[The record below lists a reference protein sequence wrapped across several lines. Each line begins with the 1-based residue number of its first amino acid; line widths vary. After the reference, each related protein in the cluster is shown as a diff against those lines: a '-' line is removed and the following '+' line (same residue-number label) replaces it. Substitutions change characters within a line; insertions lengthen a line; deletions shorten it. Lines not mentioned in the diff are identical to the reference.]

1 MHGLPGGNI
10 KYYFVKGESM
20 IEKIAA
26 RGNIQAFRL
35 TGKLTEED
43 YTNNLIPE
51 LERALENYK
60 TIRLLLQIEYF
71 GGWKTGGVWEEFKNW
86 PLYSK
91 IERTAIVADDSWA
104 EWMSWMLMMFGMI
117 TGLSVKFFRL
127 DQRENAWDW
136 LEKG

>member
-1 MHGLPGGNI
+1 
-10 KYYFVKGESM
+10 M

-35 TGKLTEED
+35 SGKLTEED

-60 TIRLLLQIEYF
+60 TIRLLLRVEHF
-71 GGWKTGGVWEEFKNW
+71 EGWKPGGAWEEFKNW

-91 IERTAIVADDSWA
+91 IERTAVVADDSWA
-104 EWMSWMLMMFGMI
+104 EWMSWMLKMFGI
-117 TGLSVKFFRL
+117 FTGLSISFYRIN
-127 DQRENAWDW
+127 QMETAWDW
-136 LEKG
+136 IERS

>member
-1 MHGLPGGNI
+1 
-10 KYYFVKGESM
+10 M

-35 TGKLTEED
+35 SGKLTEED

-60 TIRLLLQIEYF
+60 TIRLLLQVEYF
-71 GGWKTGGVWEEFKNW
+71 EGWKSGGVWEEFKNW

-91 IERTAIVADDSWA
+91 IERTAIAADDSWA
-104 EWMSWMLMMFGMI
+104 EWMTWMLKMFGI
-117 TGLSVKFFRL
+117 FTGLSFRFYRI
-127 DQRENAWDW
+127 DQMENAWDW
-136 LEKG
+136 LEKI